1 MATTT
6 EYGLGPFTYPC
17 GWFMIAD
24 SAKAPIF
31 QIMQI
36 KNDGPFPKVRDWY
49 RQFYNPREEAADQQ
63 AKMNGKYYTPWLEQ
77 AAGAGRR
84 RCTRSILVPGNQS
97 CT

>member
-6 EYGLGPFTYPC
+6 EYGPGPFTSM
-17 GWFMIAD
+17 WLVHDRD

-49 RQFYNPREEAADQQ
+49 RQFYNPREEAADRQ

-77 AAGAGRR
+77 AAGAGSR